1 MTTEYVEL
9 RQQVREA
16 TQTVDWVREQLLVA
30 KLPGQNA
37 LLDWEADLTTVSQVL
52 QMCSEALRPTRRGRR
67 VTPTPQDEETSK
79 TCHQDAPGSPSGPS

>member
-30 KLPGQNA
+30 KLPGQNV

-52 QMCSEALRPTRRGRR
+52 QKRLARPWTMQR
-67 VTPTPQDEETSK
+67 
-79 TCHQDAPGSPSGPS
+79 SGAT